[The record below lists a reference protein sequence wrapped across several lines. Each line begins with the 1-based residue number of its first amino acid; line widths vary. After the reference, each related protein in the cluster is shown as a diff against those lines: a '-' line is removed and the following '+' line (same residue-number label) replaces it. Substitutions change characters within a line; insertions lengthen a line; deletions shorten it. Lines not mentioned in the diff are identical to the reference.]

1 MSVLLITGASSG
13 IGLQT
18 ALRAAAAGWDLCLVA
33 RDASRLQTAAA
44 QVADAGAE
52 PVAVTADVADAP
64 AVEDALA
71 RTLERFGR
79 LDAVFANAGV
89 GAPRG
94 FTSST
99 PERWREMVLTNVLG
113 TALTIRASLPA
124 LRERRGHL
132 VLTSSI
138 AGRQALAGSL
148 YSATKHAVG
157 AMADSVRDEVAGSG
171 VRVTVVEPGTVNTP
185 YFATPP
191 PGALQPDDIARAV
204 MQALSE
210 PPGVELSELFIR
222 PTTQRN

>member
-13 IGLQT
+13 IGLRT
-18 ALRAAAAGWDLCLVA
+18 AISAAEAGWDLSLVA
-33 RDASRLQTAAA
+33 RDAARLQTAAA
-44 QVADAGAE
+44 QVADVRAQ
-52 PVAVTADVADAP
+52 PLTVAADVADAP
-64 AVEDALA
+64 ALDDAVA

-79 LDAVFANAGV
+79 LDAVFANAGI

-94 FTSST
+94 FTAST

-113 TALTIRASLPA
+113 TALTIRAALPA
-124 LRERRGHL
+124 LREHRGHL

-157 AMADSVRDEVAGSG
+157 AMADSVREEVAGSG
-171 VRVTVVEPGTVNTP
+171 MRVTVIEPGTVNTP

-191 PGALQPDDIARAV
+191 PGALEPDDIARAV
-204 MQALSE
+204 LQALRQ
-210 PPGVELSELFIR
+210 PAGVELSELFIR
-222 PTTQRN
+222 PTAQRN